1 LNDDFVDGR
10 LLFERTAEE
19 REPLIQ
25 RLRRI
30 EGQVRGL
37 QQMIEQDRYC
47 LEEVQQINA
56 ILAATKEVSVLLVSQ
71 HMTVG
76 LERAL
81 RENDTANGIEE
92 IKTVLR
98 AALRQG

>member
-1 LNDDFVDGR
+1 MNDDFVDGR
-10 LLFERTAEE
+10 LLIERTAEE

>member
-1 LNDDFVDGR
+1 MNDDFVDGR
-10 LLFERTAEE
+10 LLLERTAEE

>member
-1 LNDDFVDGR
+1 MNDDFVDGR

-56 ILAATKEVSVLLVSQ
+56 ILAATKEVSLLLVSQ

>member
-1 LNDDFVDGR
+1 MNDDFVDGR